1 MEIGW
6 GMACAN
12 STVDVHHIRLGV
24 FELRKS
30 RQRDLSAAHIYQR
43 FVCGDKVLADI
54 VERKDP

>member
-1 MEIGW
+1 
-6 GMACAN
+6 MACAN